1 MASGFQSSSRS
12 PAASAV
18 NLWHTL
24 RSDVDIVAQDLRQH
38 GVDRSVR
45 GTLVTLEAF
54 YINQDDRRRLATM
67 KPAAQWLRR
76 IWWFTKGLL
85 LKLTP
90 ARRLMLAAALLTLF
104 FGEKHFNSGT
114 TQIVLSFSI
123 FGAWLLLLI
132 LVLELKDK
140 LLARD
145 ELEAGRKVQLALMPT
160 ETPQIPGWDV
170 WLYTQPAND
179 VGGDLVDHLHI
190 GNDRHAIALGDV
202 AGKALPAA
210 LLSVKLQATL
220 RALAPQC
227 ATLSRLGEEVNQIF
241 CRDGL
246 PSRFASLVYLDVRAG
261 SGDVRVLNAGH
272 MPPIVVRRG
281 KAAVMDRG
289 SVVLGIME
297 GATFPEQ
304 SVALEPGDAMIVY
317 SDGASEAIN
326 EAGDFFGDERILA
339 LAERA
344 GGNSAN
350 GIGSEIRGAVAA
362 FTGLMPANDDLSL
375 MVLKRR

>member
-1 MASGFQSSSRS
+1 MATGSSFPSR
-12 PAASAV
+12 PAAASSV
-18 NLWHTL
+18 NLWQTL
-24 RSDVDIVAQDLRQH
+24 VGDAKAVAEDFRRH
-38 GVDRSVR
+38 GIDRSVR
-45 GTLVTLEAF
+45 GTLVNLEAF
-54 YINQDDRRRLATM
+54 YINADDRRRLATM
-67 KPAAQWLRR
+67 KPAAQWRRR

-90 ARRLMLAAALLTLF
+90 ARRLMLAAALVTF
-104 FGEKHFNSGT
+104 FAGEERFNSGAMH
-114 TQIVLSFSI
+114 IVVRLSV
-123 FGAWLLLLI
+123 FGGWMLLLI

-145 ELEAGRKVQLALMPT
+145 ELEAGRRVQLALMPT
-160 ETPQIPGWDV
+160 ESPQITGWDV

-179 VGGDLVDHLHI
+179 VGGDLVDHLAL
-190 GNDRHAIALGDV
+190 GADRHAIALGDV

-227 ATLSRLGEEVNQIF
+227 ETLSRLGEEVNQIF

-246 PSRFASLVYLDVRAG
+246 PSRFASLVYLDVRSG

-272 MPPIVVRRG
+272 MPPIVVRRSN
-281 KAAVMDRG
+281 ATVMERG
-289 SVVLGIME
+289 SVVLGIMDT
-297 GATFPEQ
+297 ATFPEQ
-304 SVALEPGDAMIVY
+304 SVTLESGDALIVY
-317 SDGASEAIN
+317 SDGASEAVN

-344 GGNSAN
+344 GGSSARI
-350 GIGSEIRGAVAA
+350 IGEQIRDAVAT
-362 FTGLMPANDDLSL
+362 FTGLMPASDDLSL
-375 MVLKRR
+375 MVLKRL